1 MGMLPLLRFAH
12 YAGTAEPKLNSKPMD
27 EQEFKQVYEAVNDRR
42 CVFEKAALTRMFAC
56 EKLIRMNI
64 AEREAAGCS
73 NPAAQSQCHQ
83 LLNHLRASAAFAL
96 KLTHVSGPLPHAKE
110 LKVQCGGLLGLQRNV
125 EGESDARGVTNVF
138 ALVQAAKQTYGEL
151 AQFPYQDI
159 VKSVAHFQGRRP
171 RRRS

>member
-1 MGMLPLLRFAH
+1 
-12 YAGTAEPKLNSKPMD
+12 MD
-27 EQEFKQVYEAVNDRR
+27 EQEFKEIYNAVNDQR

-73 NPAAQSQCHQ
+73 NPAAQNQCHQ
-83 LLNHLRASAAFAL
+83 LLEHLRQSAAFAL

-125 EGESDARGVTNVF
+125 EGDTDARGVANVY
-138 ALVQAAKQTYGEL
+138 ALVEAAKNAFGSL
-151 AQFPYQDI
+151 NDFPYQDI
-159 VKSVAHFQGRRP
+159 VKSVTHFQGRRP

>member
-1 MGMLPLLRFAH
+1 
-12 YAGTAEPKLNSKPMD
+12 MD
-27 EQEFKQVYEAVNDRR
+27 EQEFKEIYQAVNDRR

-73 NPAAQSQCHQ
+73 NPAAQVQCED
-83 LLNHLRASAAFAL
+83 LLERLRQSAAFTL

-125 EGESDARGVTNVF
+125 DGDTEARGVANVHG
-138 ALVQAAKQTYGEL
+138 LVEAAKSIYGNL
-151 AQFPYQDI
+151 GAFPFQDI
-159 VKSVAHFQGRRP
+159 VKSVGEFQGRRP

>member
-1 MGMLPLLRFAH
+1 
-12 YAGTAEPKLNSKPMD
+12 MD
-27 EQEFKQVYEAVNDRR
+27 EQEFKQIYQEVNDRR

-73 NPAAQSQCHQ
+73 NPAAQAQCDCLLEQ
-83 LLNHLRASAAFAL
+83 LRRSAAFAL

-125 EGESDARGVTNVF
+125 EGDTEARGVANVF
-138 ALVQAAKQTYGEL
+138 GLVEAAKEAFGDL
-151 AQFPYQDI
+151 DDFPYQDI
-159 VKSVAHFQGRRP
+159 VQSVTHFQGRRP
-171 RRRS
+171 RRRQ

>member
-1 MGMLPLLRFAH
+1 
-12 YAGTAEPKLNSKPMD
+12 MD
-27 EQEFKQVYEAVNDRR
+27 EQEFKEIYQAVNDRR

-73 NPAAQSQCHQ
+73 NPAAQVQCGD
-83 LLNHLRASAAFAL
+83 LLERLRQSAAFTL
-96 KLTHVSGPLPHAKE
+96 KLTHVAGPLPHAKE

-125 EGESDARGVTNVF
+125 DGDTETRGVANVHG
-138 ALVQAAKQTYGEL
+138 LVEAAKNIYGDL
-151 AQFPYQDI
+151 GAFPFQDI
-159 VKSVAHFQGRRP
+159 VKSVGEFQGRRP